1 MTIYLIAYAN
11 QTNEGKWMTKK
22 ISNAARFVMDVIWE
36 RSLLSA
42 QEVIEV
48 ISPQKDWQAK
58 TEKNLLNR
66 LLNFDPA

>member
-1 MTIYLIAYAN
+1 MTIYLMAYAN
-11 QTNEGKWMTKK
+11 QTNERKLMTKK
-22 ISNAARFVMDVIWE
+22 ISNAERVVMKAFWE
-36 RSLLSA
+36 RSPLSA

-58 TEKNLLNR
+58 TVKTLLNR

>member
-1 MTIYLIAYAN
+1 
-11 QTNEGKWMTKK
+11 MTKK
-22 ISNAARFVMDVIWE
+22 ISNAERVVMKAFWE
-36 RSLLSA
+36 RSPLSA

-58 TEKNLLNR
+58 TVKNLLNR